1 MVAYSGKLVE
11 QMNVRNF
18 VESSK
23 YRLLRELA

>member
-11 QMNVRNF
+11 QMNVRIF
-18 VESSK
+18 VETSK